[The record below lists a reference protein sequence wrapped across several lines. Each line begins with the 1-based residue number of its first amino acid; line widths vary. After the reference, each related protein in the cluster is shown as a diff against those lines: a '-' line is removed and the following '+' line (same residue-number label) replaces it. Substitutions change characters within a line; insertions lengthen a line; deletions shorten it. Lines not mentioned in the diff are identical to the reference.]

1 MGFVV
6 SSQLT
11 SAKAQKGNFFLD
23 GAAIGLSALCAIH
36 CLMLPVALTLL
47 PVIATLPLGDESFH
61 KALRFL
67 VIPASAVGLSLGC
80 KRHQHWLVMFCGVSG
95 LVVMSFA
102 ALFGHELF
110 GEAFEK
116 GATLVGAFLVAGSH
130 LANFRRCRALEC
142 EQPQDCA

>member
-61 KALRFL
+61 KALLFL
-67 VIPASAVGLSLGC
+67 VIP
-80 KRHQHWLVMFCGVSG
+80 Q
-95 LVVMSFA
+95 
-102 ALFGHELF
+102 
-110 GEAFEK
+110 
-116 GATLVGAFLVAGSH
+116 
-130 LANFRRCRALEC
+130 N
-142 EQPQDCA
+142 